1 MTPSFLFSFAALG
14 LLAGLVA
21 LVLAKRLARAA
32 AERRSRTRRDRWTR
46 ALGRGP
52 VRELRMREIRALARG
67 AARSR
72 RAQEDLLGLIS
83 AGRLPP
89 EDDRRAPFG
98 RALRRAGLHRALRRA
113 CGSRNAVKR
122 GRAALIWAGLGLP
135 GGERVIARLATD
147 SDPDV
152 RAAAVQA
159 LEGCASEEA
168 AWALIEA
175 MRSASLPPE
184 RCAERLRGAWAVAP
198 LLSALGDPEFRS
210 VTPWLAEALGLSGD
224 PRAVRPLIRLVAGGD
239 ESQRIRACRA
249 LGRLGDESASGVLV
263 KALSDPSAAVRAQA
277 ARALA
282 ELGDERSV
290 YALVQLLGDRSWWV
304 RARAG
309 EALRAL
315 GAPGVAALRWC
326 ARTHADPYARER
338 ALEALAHAL
347 AEAEVDLAPQPA
359 DVAPAVVA

>member
-32 AERRSRTRRDRWTR
+32 AERRSRSRRDRWQS
-46 ALGRGP
+46 ALGSGP
-52 VRELRMREIRALARG
+52 VRELRMKEIRALARG
-67 AARSR
+67 AARGR
-72 RAQEDLLGLIS
+72 RGQEDLLALIS

-89 EDDRRAPFG
+89 EDDRHAPFR
-98 RALRRAGLHRALRRA
+98 RALRRAGLQGALRRA
-113 CGSRNAVKR
+113 CESRDAVKR

-135 GGERVIARLATD
+135 GGERVIARLAAD
-147 SDPDV
+147 RDPDV

-159 LEGCASEEA
+159 LAGCASEEA

-175 MRSASLPPE
+175 MRSAHLPPE
-184 RCAERLRGAWAVAP
+184 RCAERLNGAWAVAP
-198 LLSALGDPEFRS
+198 LLSALRDPGFHS
-210 VTPWLAEALGLSGD
+210 VRPWLAEALGLTGD
-224 PRAVRPLIRLVAGGD
+224 RRAVLPLIRLLADGD
-239 ESQRIRACRA
+239 ESQRIRASRA
-249 LGRLGDESASGVLV
+249 LGRLGDESASDVLV
-263 KALSDPSAAVRAQA
+263 KALADPSAAVRAQA

-282 ELGDERSV
+282 DLRDERSV

-326 ARTHADPYARER
+326 AETHADPYARER

-347 AEAEVDLAPQPA
+347 AEAETAPEPA
-359 DVAPAVVA
+359 AASRAVVA